1 MILKPQP
8 VRLPV
13 TNIEVGAKEKERS
26 KHSSLFPNS
35 IRALI
40 CGPSACGKTN
50 LMIHLLTNPN
60 GLKFENLYVYSK
72 SLYQPKY
79 TYLTDILKSVP
90 EISYETFSNT
100 NEVIAPQDVKENSI
114 FIFDDV
120 ICDKQENMKNYF
132 SMGRHKAVDC
142 FYLCQTYT
150 KVPKHLIRDNANL
163 IILFKQ
169 DDLNLK
175 HVYLDH
181 ISPDITFEQF
191 KCICSKVWNENY
203 SFVTVDKESKLQ
215 EGRFR
220 KGLDHYIEISS
231 TKIK

>member
-1 MILKPQP
+1 MKLMPQD

-13 TNIEVGAKEKERS
+13 TNIKVGVQELDRS

-40 CGPSACGKTN
+40 CGPSSCGKTN
-50 LMIHLLTNPN
+50 LMLHLLKSPN

-79 TYLTDILKSVP
+79 SYLSYIMQSLP
-90 EISYETFSNT
+90 ELCYETFENT
-100 NEVIAPQDVKENSI
+100 TDVVPPQDAKENSI

-132 SMGRHKAVDC
+132 SMGRHKSVDC
-142 FYLCQTYT
+142 FYLCQTYA
-150 KVPKHLIRDNANL
+150 KVPKHLIRDNANFL
-163 IILFKQ
+163 VLFKQ
-169 DDLNLK
+169 DDTNLK
-175 HVYLDH
+175 HIYLDH
-181 ISPDITFEQF
+181 VKPDVSFLEFQR
-191 KCICSKVWNENY
+191 ICNNIWSEKH
-203 SFVTVDKESKLQ
+203 SFVTIDKECKIN

-220 KGLDHYIEISS
+220 KGFDDFVDINSL
-231 TKIK
+231 